1 MDKKWADYGISK
13 VKYDS
18 EQTHIVKAYIHEDK
32 GNSIGRGEEWTR
44 SQIVSA
50 IERGKTFV
58 TILIS
63 SDNKW
68 RKGQE
73 VHVITVNGVKYI
85 RTDQNRTASDNL
97 ENLPEF

>member
-1 MDKKWADYGISK
+1 MAKWADYGISE
-13 VKYDS
+13 VRYNVARN
-18 EQTHIVKAYIHEDK
+18 HIVRVKVHEDK
-32 GNSIGRGEEWTR
+32 GDTIGRAEEWTR
-44 SQIVSA
+44 SQVVSA

-58 TILIS
+58 TILKG

-68 RKGQE
+68 RKGQDI
-73 VHVITVNGVKYI
+73 HVVTVNGVKYI